1 MENISS
7 SYVKC
12 WQASTLRDCS
22 IFAIDV
28 AVGKGEMKTE
38 RDGDLKMHINLQHTL
53 ENGVMCVGFNTC
65 YA

>member
-22 IFAIDV
+22 EFATDV

-38 RDGDLKMHINLQHTL
+38 RDGGLRMYINL
-53 ENGVMCVGFNTC
+53 
-65 YA
+65 

>member
-22 IFAIDV
+22 EFATDV

-38 RDGDLKMHINLQHTL
+38 RDGGLKMYINL
-53 ENGVMCVGFNTC
+53 
-65 YA
+65 

>member
-22 IFAIDV
+22 IFAVDV
-28 AVGKGEMKTE
+28 AVGKGDMKTE
-38 RDGDLKMHINLQHTL
+38 RDGGLKMCINLRHTHWK
-53 ENGVMCVGFNTC
+53 MCVEFNTC